1 MPSPDLSLIII
12 NWNTRQMLLDC
23 IESIEKHAW
32 ELSREIIVVDNAST
46 DGSVEAV
53 RVRFPHV
60 QVIRNETNL
69 GFAKANNV
77 ALRRMQGKYAVLLN
91 SDTLVINGSLQ
102 RLHGFMEGTPSAGI
116 CGPQLLNADGSDQK
130 SYDRF
135 PTIPGEFTSRGLL
148 RFFAPNLYCKQFLNV
163 LVKNT
168 GPSAVDFIIGACMVV
183 RKEAIEKAG
192 MLDEDYFFF
201 YEEIDWCHRMK
212 QRGWDVYHVPDARI
226 IHFGGGS
233 TRGLNLRARAESWRS
248 RYLFFQKRLMLG
260 RTERVLLYT
269 AGCLQV
275 AVRSLGYLAVN
286 MLTVFTLP
294 RLRNRLRIFSYLVL
308 WHLRGFPESMCLPRG
323 RR

>member
-1 MPSPDLSLIII
+1 MHDISFIII

-23 IESIEKHAW
+23 IASIEQHAAK
-32 ELSREIIVVDNAST
+32 LSFEIIVVDNAST
-46 DGSVEAV
+46 DGSVESV
-53 RVRFPHV
+53 RHSYPRVELI
-60 QVIRNETNL
+60 QNSSNL
-69 GFAKANNV
+69 GFAKANN
-77 ALRRMQGKYAVLLN
+77 LGIKRMKGKYAVLLN
-91 SDTLVINGSLQ
+91 SDTLVLAGALETMTA
-102 RLHGFMEGTPSAGI
+102 FMNASPRAGI
-116 CGPQLLNADGSDQK
+116 CGPQLLNADGSFQK
-130 SYDRF
+130 SFDRF
-135 PTIPGEFTSRGLL
+135 PTLISEFTSKSFL
-148 RFFAPNLYCKQFLNV
+148 RFFFPRLYRKQFLAGEV
-163 LVKNT
+163 PSA

-248 RYLFFQKRLMLG
+248 RYLFFQKSLMLG
-260 RTERVLLYT
+260 RAERALLYT
-269 AGCLQV
+269 AGCIQV

-294 RLRNRLRIFSYLVL
+294 RLRNRLRIFGYLVL

-323 RR
+323 QR